1 MKQSG
6 SDADVQKAGNPLSH
20 LATVFKRSKF
30 IIAFLLN
37 QTGSFMYY
45 KLLGEYPLALSVST
59 ANSLAFVFTALTEAL
74 VINKRLPDKFV
85 SFGSCLIVAGIY
97 LCHSSDL
104 SYNYF
109 SLLSSDEPPA

>member
-6 SDADVQKAGNPLSH
+6 SDAEVKKATNPLSH
-20 LATVFKRSKF
+20 LLSVFRRSKF
-30 IIAFLLN
+30 VIAFLLN

-74 VINKRLPDKFV
+74 IIHRRLPDRSV
-85 SFGSCLIVAGIY
+85 TLGSILIVAGIY

-104 SYNYF
+104 S
-109 SLLSSDEPPA
+109 